1 MAVTLAWKD
10 KSKKTI
16 NSGTVEQ
23 TYVIPDDQNQ
33 KAIIGL
39 GFAVDDSN
47 LKRMTVTL
55 RDVNTGETSTE
66 SVGDPGQSIEWE
78 CVLNAEGLV
87 LTGIGLNAGER
98 TMYPGYL
105 YAQKVEA
112 TASSTGYLGT
122 LLGRFQNDSVD
133 KEESRYV
140 PPIGNSKIIVGLEVG
155 VRKGDIAALY
165 LWQATLATS

>member
-1 MAVTLAWKD
+1 
-10 KSKKTI
+10 
-16 NSGTVEQ
+16 
-23 TYVIPDDQNQ
+23 
-33 KAIIGL
+33 
-39 GFAVDDSN
+39 
-47 LKRMTVTL
+47 
-55 RDVNTGETSTE
+55 
-66 SVGDPGQSIEWE
+66 
-78 CVLNAEGLV
+78 
-87 LTGIGLNAGER
+87 
-98 TMYPGYL
+98 MYPGYL